1 MIGKVIAIN
10 EGKVKI
16 KLNIEE
22 DKQTDLINNH
32 IIFES
37 KNNILVGE
45 ILTVENSIS
54 EVLLVG
60 EFLDGRFLPGAIK
73 KPEFYCFFSVIKV

>member
-16 KLNIEE
+16 RLTVEL
-22 DKQTDLINNH
+22 DKQTELINNH

-45 ILTVENSIS
+45 ILTVE
-54 EVLLVG
+54 
-60 EFLDGRFLPGAIK
+60 DGGIDSAKMFVFDNYDDITPLTDVVNATVAT
-73 KPEFYCFFSVIKV
+73 E